1 VLNSDHRLREK
12 RSGPPVAVVFRLSCN
27 HGVRCSPAPIRGAG
41 SSSRTRNT
49 PPAVSTFDTAHTNAP
64 RTRSRAS
71 HPRSRSRLRR
81 SVPRASPKASSPS
94 LGAAILVEPAGHLS
108 MAPAEAVG
116 RKADS
121 DAHRKAPFG
130 HRDHFARVA
139 WHLVFLICSGREC
152 HGRFA
157 MSSRL
162 GLRPDDAMFVPCVP
176 RPPFLSM

>member
-1 VLNSDHRLREK
+1 
-12 RSGPPVAVVFRLSCN
+12 
-27 HGVRCSPAPIRGAG
+27 
-41 SSSRTRNT
+41 
-49 PPAVSTFDTAHTNAP
+49 
-64 RTRSRAS
+64 
-71 HPRSRSRLRR
+71 
-81 SVPRASPKASSPS
+81 
-94 LGAAILVEPAGHLS
+94 

-162 GLRPDDAMFVPCVP
+162 GLRPDDAMFVPCVAASAFP
-176 RPPFLSM
+176 FDVSEIKLVRGQTSCAPSCTIECRWCWGLTHGWFFGFGEKPADPP